1 MSRTYHLDGV
11 SVEALRGVSLIVQPG
26 DYVALVGPSGSG
38 KSTLMHLLGGLDR
51 PTGGRLVIGGRDV
64 TRWPRR
70 RWPTLR
76 NETIGFVFQAFHLL
90 PRTSAVENVALPLVY
105 RGVSARQRRERAA
118 AMLGRVGLGHR
129 LDHRPNQMSGGEQ
142 QRVAI
147 ARALVTEPT
156 VLLADEPTGNLDSV
170 TGEAVLELLERLNA
184 ESGVALVMVTHD
196 QEVAARARRR
206 ITMRDGVVVAD
217 SAAADDAA
225 AVARRPD
232 GDDPHSDHDRPP
244 SVDHGR
250 PATLVPAPSAE
261 PRSAS
266 GSGPG
271 HPSGGSGGAAGATG
285 RLPREADPREP
296 GVRAS
301 PEVRREGR
309 RGVAGGAGRAAGQP
323 AAQRADH
330 ARGDHR
336 GGLGGAAG
344 RHRHRHQAE
353 GRATGRGPRLQPA
366 AGRPRPGSSWARRR
380 RCRR

>member
-1 MSRTYHLDGV
+1 MTGPPPAIEAVDVSRTYQLDGV
-11 SVEALRGVSLIVQPG
+11 SVEALRGVSLTVRPG
-26 DYVALVGPSGSG
+26 DHVALVGPSGSG

-51 PTGGRLVIGGRDV
+51 PSGGRLVIGGRDV
-64 TRWPRR
+64 SVLSP
-70 RWPTLR
+70 PEMATLR

-170 TGEAVLELLERLNA
+170 TGAAVLELLEQLNA

-196 QEVAARARRR
+196 QEVAARAQRR

-217 SAAADDAA
+217 SDA
-225 AVARRPD
+225 P
-232 GDDPHSDHDRPP
+232 HDRPL

-250 PATLVPAPSAE
+250 PETLVPAPSAE
-261 PRSAS
+261 PRSVS

-285 RLPREADPREP
+285 RLPHRPAPADATPTP
-296 GVRAS
+296 AS
-301 PEVRREGR
+301 
-309 RGVAGGAGRAAGQP
+309 
-323 AAQRADH
+323 
-330 ARGDHR
+330 
-336 GGLGGAAG
+336 
-344 RHRHRHQAE
+344 
-353 GRATGRGPRLQPA
+353 GRGA
-366 AGRPRPGSSWARRR
+366 DDADAVTNGGSGS
-380 RCRR
+380 

>member
-1 MSRTYHLDGV
+1 MTEPCVADPRGDRSAGERVPAIEAVDVSRTYQLDGV
-11 SVEALRGVSLIVQPG
+11 SVEALRGVSLTVQPG

-64 TRWPRR
+64 NALAP
-70 RWPTLR
+70 PEMATLR

-170 TGEAVLELLERLNA
+170 TGAAVLELLEQLNA

-196 QEVAARARRR
+196 QEVAARAHRR

-217 SAAADDAA
+217 SAASAHPASAD
-225 AVARRPD
+225 
-232 GDDPHSDHDRPP
+232 GTDPHSAHDRPL

-271 HPSGGSGGAAGATG
+271 HPSGGSGGATGATG
-285 RLPREADPREP
+285 RLPREVE
-296 GVRAS
+296 
-301 PEVRREGR
+301 
-309 RGVAGGAGRAAGQP
+309 
-323 AAQRADH
+323 
-330 ARGDHR
+330 
-336 GGLGGAAG
+336 
-344 RHRHRHQAE
+344 
-353 GRATGRGPRLQPA
+353 
-366 AGRPRPGSSWARRR
+366 RPGGTA
-380 RCRR
+380 

>member
-1 MSRTYHLDGV
+1 MTGAPPAIEAVDVSRTYQLDGV
-11 SVEALRGVSLIVQPG
+11 SVEALRGVSLVVQPG

-64 TRWPRR
+64 NALAP
-70 RWPTLR
+70 PEMATLR

-170 TGEAVLELLERLNA
+170 TGAAVLELLEQLNA

-196 QEVAARARRR
+196 QEVAARAQRR

-217 SAAADDAA
+217 SA
-225 AVARRPD
+225 
-232 GDDPHSDHDRPP
+232 DPRSTHDRPP

-285 RLPREADPREP
+285 RLPREAESKP
-296 GVRAS
+296 GTK
-301 PEVRREGR
+301 P
-309 RGVAGGAGRAAGQP
+309 GGT
-323 AAQRADH
+323 
-330 ARGDHR
+330 
-336 GGLGGAAG
+336 
-344 RHRHRHQAE
+344 E
-353 GRATGRGPRLQPA
+353 
-366 AGRPRPGSSWARRR
+366 
-380 RCRR
+380 

>member
-1 MSRTYHLDGV
+1 MTEPAAGPAGERVAAIEAVDVSRTYQLDGV
-11 SVEALRGVSLIVQPG
+11 SVEALRGVSLTVQPG

-64 TRWPRR
+64 NALSP
-70 RWPTLR
+70 PEMATLR

-170 TGEAVLELLERLNA
+170 TGAAVLELLERLNA

-196 QEVAARARRR
+196 QEVAARAARR

-217 SAAADDAA
+217 SIAAE
-225 AVARRPD
+225 PT
-232 GDDPHSDHDRPP
+232 GLHDRPL
-244 SVDHGR
+244 SDGHGR
-250 PATLVPAPSAE
+250 PETLMPAPSAE
-261 PRSAS
+261 PRSVS
-266 GSGPG
+266 GNGPG
-271 HPSGGSGGAAGATG
+271 HPPGGSGGAAGATG
-285 RLPREADPREP
+285 RLPLAPPDT
-296 GVRAS
+296 A
-301 PEVRREGR
+301 
-309 RGVAGGAGRAAGQP
+309 
-323 AAQRADH
+323 
-330 ARGDHR
+330 
-336 GGLGGAAG
+336 
-344 RHRHRHQAE
+344 
-353 GRATGRGPRLQPA
+353 ATGTPTSADA
-366 AGRPRPGSSWARRR
+366 ALAPTDAEAGHAPDAGSGSGS
-380 RCRR
+380 